1 MAVLAKGLP
10 VTFIPKE
17 ILVSPVGK
25 DMVNN
30 CGRHELAFSLAL
42 YAQGIPFQVS
52 FPGRPPSCVITT
64 VRGAFPCI
72 LRTMHYAVHLIR

>member
-1 MAVLAKGLP
+1 MAVLAKGLL

-30 CGRHELAFSLAL
+30 CRRRELAVSLAL

-52 FPGRPPSCVITT
+52 FPGGPPSGVITT
-64 VRGAFPCI
+64 VGSAFP
-72 LRTMHYAVHLIR
+72 